1 MTIFRRSQRTWWFLL
16 TFLLC
21 MEADCPLQL
30 YYRLTAHAPPCQWY
44 VTASSSA
51 KMHLARWPF
60 ACMKMGEHKSFFWFY
75 INVSFHDFFWM
86 GLFFLLF
93 ISSIMDLTDGKSWS
107 SPSTGRPFSKQWSP
121 ASDSNRKYKVFNP
134 MWIFLWY
141 ENIYMI
147 WIL

>member
-16 TFLLC
+16 TFLPC

-30 YYRLTAHAPPCQWY
+30 YYRLTACAPPCQWY
-44 VTASSSA
+44 VTGSSSA

-60 ACMKMGEHKSFFWFY
+60 AWRWVSTK
-75 INVSFHDFFWM
+75 VSFGFISMCRSMIFFWM

-107 SPSTGRPFSKQWSP
+107 SPSTGRPFSKQWSH

-141 ENIYMI
+141 GNIYMI